1 MARAVAATPAPALVQ
16 SESVRRRPSLH
27 LRAYPQLVIGSAV
40 LVILLLGAG
49 LGPLLVP
56 YGPTDT
62 DFSATLRGPSW
73 AHVLG
78 TDQLGRDSL
87 SRALAGARLSML
99 VAAGAVVLGLAGGVP
114 LGVISAMRR
123 GWLSDLIVRV
133 MDGILA
139 FPGLILAMAIAFVLG
154 PSVFTVIVALAVVRL
169 PSVAGVIRAQASG
182 LGQSDYI
189 ESARSVG
196 ASPTRIAVVHV
207 LPNVSSTI
215 LVLASLGAGA
225 AIFTEASLSFLGA
238 GVPPP
243 TATWGGMLHDAY
255 PYLEK
260 NPWQTFVPGVCIF
273 LAVLACNFVGDGL
286 RDFLDPKE
294 RTRRG

>member
-1 MARAVAATPAPALVQ
+1 MARAIAISPGQLVAEP
-16 SESVRRRPSLH
+16 ERVRRPAIRW
-27 LRAYPQLVIGSAV
+27 RAYPQLALGSAV
-40 LVILLLGAG
+40 LLLLVLGAAV
-49 LGPLLVP
+49 GPMLVS

-62 DFSATLRGPSW
+62 DFTAALRGPTW

-87 SRALAGARLSML
+87 ARALAGARLSML
-99 VAAGAVVLGLAGGVP
+99 VAASTVALGLLGGVP
-114 LGVISAMRR
+114 LGVISALAR
-123 GWLSDLIVRV
+123 GWLSDLIMRL

-154 PSVFTVIVALAVVRL
+154 PSIVTVIVALAVVRL
-169 PSVAGVIRAQASG
+169 PSVARVVRAQV
-182 LGQSDYI
+182 LGIRECDYI

-196 ASPTRIAVVHV
+196 ADWVRIAMVHV
-207 LPNVSSTI
+207 LPNIVSTI

-225 AIFTEASLSFLGA
+225 AIFAEASLSFLGA

-243 TATWGGMLHDAY
+243 TPTWGGMLHDGY

-260 NPWQTFVPGVCIF
+260 NAWQTFVPGVCIF
-273 LAVLACNFVGDGL
+273 LTVLSCNFIGDGL
-286 RDFLDPKE
+286 RDLLDPKE
-294 RTRRG
+294 RTRRQ

>member
-1 MARAVAATPAPALVQ
+1 MVQPAPV
-16 SESVRRRPSLH
+16 RRPSLH
-27 LRAYPQLVIGSAV
+27 LRAYPQLMIGAAV
-40 LVILLLGAG
+40 LLLLLLGAG
-49 LGPLLVP
+49 LGPFAIP
-56 YGPTDT
+56 YAPTDT
-62 DFSATLRGPSW
+62 DFSAALHGPTW
-73 AHVLG
+73 AHLLG

-99 VAAGAVVLGLAGGVP
+99 VAAATVALGLAGGVP
-114 LGVISAMRR
+114 LGMISAMHR
-123 GWLSDLIVRV
+123 GWLSSVIMRV

-154 PSVFTVIVALAVVRL
+154 PSIVTVVVALAVVRL
-169 PSVAGVIRAQASG
+169 PSVARVIRSQAGG

-196 ASPTRIAVVHV
+196 ASSMRIAVVHV
-207 LPNVSSTI
+207 LPNITSTI

-225 AIFTEASLSFLGA
+225 AIFAEASLSFLGA
-238 GVPPP
+238 GIPPP
-243 TATWGGMLHDAY
+243 TATWGAMLHDAY

-260 NPWQTFVPGVCIF
+260 NPWQTFVPGACIF
-273 LAVLACNFVGDGL
+273 LAVLSCNFIGDGL

>member
-1 MARAVAATPAPALVQ
+1 MARAIAVTRTRVLARPEPVRHASVQ
-16 SESVRRRPSLH
+16 
-27 LRAYPQLVIGSAV
+27 LRAYPQLVVGSAV
-40 LVILLLGAG
+40 LLLLILGAAV
-49 LGPLLVP
+49 GPVLVP

-62 DFSATLRGPSW
+62 DFSAALRGPSLT
-73 AHVLG
+73 HVLG

-99 VAAGAVVLGLAGGVP
+99 VAAGTVVLGLLGGVP
-114 LGVISAMRR
+114 LGLISAMRR
-123 GWLSDLIVRV
+123 GWLSDLIMRV

-139 FPGLILAMAIAFVLG
+139 FSGLILAMAIAFVLG
-154 PSVFTVIVALAVVRL
+154 PSVTTVIAALAVVRL
-169 PSVAGVIRAQASG
+169 PSVARVVRAQVLGVSASE
-182 LGQSDYI
+182 YI

-196 ASPTRIAVVHV
+196 AGWMRIAVVHV
-207 LPNVSSTI
+207 LPNISATI

-225 AIFTEASLSFLGA
+225 AIFAEASLSFLGA

-273 LAVLACNFVGDGL
+273 LAVLSCNFIGDGL
-286 RDFLDPKE
+286 RDVLDPKE
-294 RTRRG
+294 RTLRA

>member
-1 MARAVAATPAPALVQ
+1 
-16 SESVRRRPSLH
+16 
-27 LRAYPQLVIGSAV
+27 VIGSVV
-40 LVILLLGAG
+40 LVVLLLGAVI
-49 LGPLLVP
+49 GPFVVR

-62 DFSATLRGPSW
+62 DFSAALQGPSL

-99 VAAGAVVLGLAGGVP
+99 VAGATVALGLLGGVP
-114 LGVISAMRR
+114 LGMISAMRR
-123 GWLSDLIVRV
+123 GWLSSVIMRV

-154 PSVFTVIVALAVVRL
+154 PSVMTVIVALAVVRL
-169 PSVAGVIRAQASG
+169 PSVARVIRSQAGG
-182 LGQSDYI
+182 LGQSDYV

-196 ASPTRIAVVHV
+196 ASSLRIGIVHV
-207 LPNVSSTI
+207 LPNITSTI

-225 AIFTEASLSFLGA
+225 AIFAEASLSFLGA
-238 GVPPP
+238 GIPPP
-243 TATWGGMLHDAY
+243 AATWGSMLHDAY

-273 LAVLACNFVGDGL
+273 LAVLSCNFIGDGL

>member
-1 MARAVAATPAPALVQ
+1 MGRAIAISPGPLVAEP
-16 SESVRRRPSLH
+16 ERVRRPAIR
-27 LRAYPQLVIGSAV
+27 LRAYPQLTVGSAV
-40 LVILLLGAG
+40 LLLLILGAAV
-49 LGPLLVP
+49 GPLLVP

-62 DFSATLRGPSW
+62 DFSAAFSGPSF

-87 SRALAGARLSML
+87 ARALAGARLSMM
-99 VAAGAVVLGLAGGVP
+99 VAAGTVLLGLLGGVP
-114 LGVISAMRR
+114 LGLISALRQ
-123 GWLSDLIVRV
+123 GWLSDVIMRV

-154 PSVFTVIVALAVVRL
+154 PSVITVIVALAVVRL
-169 PSVAGVIRAQASG
+169 PSVARVIRAQV
-182 LGQSDYI
+182 LGIRECDYL

-196 ASPTRIAVVHV
+196 AGWMRIALVHV
-207 LPNVSSTI
+207 LPNIASTI

-225 AIFTEASLSFLGA
+225 AIFAEASLSFLGA

-255 PYLEK
+255 PYLER

-273 LAVLACNFVGDGL
+273 LAVLSCNFVGDGL
-286 RDFLDPKE
+286 RDVLDPKE
-294 RTRRG
+294 RTRRR